1 MTNYFFNG
9 RISIGLD
16 IFNDT
21 KFRKIFTDGYEG
33 VFYSN
38 PMEDYKQCV
47 SQCSSLVKEIADEI
61 LTTSGKKFEI
71 LWESNPN
78 LSSDPNYQSKSIG
91 IQEWVPNEIVRFFI
105 ISSFDLEQ
113 QQEKIIAPM
122 IVSICGI
129 EKDMLKTLNFNEII
143 H

>member
-47 SQCSSLVKEIADEI
+47 TQCSGLVKEIADEI

-78 LSSDPNYQSKSIG
+78 LSTDPNYQSKSIG

-105 ISSFDLEQ
+105 ISSDDLEQ